1 VLDPTFVLASAAVA
15 GGICG
20 ARRDTTRKSCSR
32 IMNTAQGLEAEPA
45 SEPPPTILVVDD
57 VVLAR
62 MVAASQ
68 LRHHGFAVIE
78 VSSADEAMRILN
90 APVKVDLV
98 FADVNL
104 EGSSLDGFGL
114 SRWVRDNKPAMK
126 VLLTSGVVGSSASDD
141 ETVLPK
147 PYKYEELLRR
157 IRALL
162 ASDR

>member
-1 VLDPTFVLASAAVA
+1 
-15 GGICG
+15 
-20 ARRDTTRKSCSR
+20 
-32 IMNTAQGLEAEPA
+32 MNAAQGIEEEP
-45 SEPPPTILVVDD
+45 SSKEPPTILVVDD

-78 VSSADEAMRILN
+78 VSSAEEAMRVLN
-90 APVKVDLV
+90 AAVKVDLV
-98 FADVNL
+98 FADINL
-104 EGSSLDGFGL
+104 EGSSLDGYELG
-114 SRWVRDNKPAMK
+114 RWVRENKPGTK
-126 VLLTSGVVGSSASDD
+126 LLFTSGVVRSPGPDG

-162 ASDR
+162 AADR

>member
-1 VLDPTFVLASAAVA
+1 
-15 GGICG
+15 
-20 ARRDTTRKSCSR
+20 
-32 IMNTAQGLEAEPA
+32 MNAAQGIEDEPA
-45 SEPPPTILVVDD
+45 DKQSPTILVVDD

-78 VSSADEAMRILN
+78 VSSAEEAMRVLG

-104 EGSSLDGFGL
+104 EGSSLDGFALG
-114 SRWVRDNKPAMK
+114 RWIMDNKPGMK
-126 VLLTSGVVGSSASDD
+126 LLFTSGVVRSPGPGG

-147 PYKYEELLRR
+147 PYRYDELLRR
-157 IRALL
+157 IRELL
-162 ASDR
+162 ALDR

>member
-1 VLDPTFVLASAAVA
+1 MKA
-15 GGICG
+15 
-20 ARRDTTRKSCSR
+20 
-32 IMNTAQGLEAEPA
+32 AQGIEDESATKP
-45 SEPPPTILVVDD
+45 SPTILVVDD

-90 APVKVDLV
+90 AAVKVDLV

-126 VLLTSGVVGSSASDD
+126 VLLTSGVVLSPAPDG

-147 PYKYEELLRR
+147 PYKYEELLRCV
-157 IRALL
+157 RALL

>member
-1 VLDPTFVLASAAVA
+1 MNAAQD
-15 GGICG
+15 I
-20 ARRDTTRKSCSR
+20 DDKPS
-32 IMNTAQGLEAEPA
+32 NKQ
-45 SEPPPTILVVDD
+45 PPTILVVDD

-68 LRHHGFAVIE
+68 LRHHGFVVIE
-78 VSSADEAMRILN
+78 VSSADEAMRILD

-114 SRWVRDNKPAMK
+114 GRWVRDNKPGMK
-126 VLLTSGVVGSSASDD
+126 VLLTSGVVRSPAPDD

-147 PYKYEELLRR
+147 PYKYEELVRR
-157 IRALL
+157 VRALL

>member
-1 VLDPTFVLASAAVA
+1 
-15 GGICG
+15 
-20 ARRDTTRKSCSR
+20 
-32 IMNTAQGLEAEPA
+32 MNTAQGIEGEPA
-45 SEPPPTILVVDD
+45 GAPSSTILVVDD

-78 VSSADEAMRILN
+78 VSSADEAMQILN
-90 APVKVDLV
+90 APVQVDLV
-98 FADVNL
+98 FADINL

-114 SRWVRDNKPAMK
+114 SRWVRDNKPAIK
-126 VLLTSGVVGSSASDD
+126 VLLTSGIARAPGPGD

-147 PYKYEELLRR
+147 PYKYEELVRR

>member
-1 VLDPTFVLASAAVA
+1 
-15 GGICG
+15 
-20 ARRDTTRKSCSR
+20 
-32 IMNTAQGLEAEPA
+32 MNSAQGIEDEPA
-45 SEPPPTILVVDD
+45 SKQSATILVVDD

-78 VSSADEAMRILN
+78 VSSADEAMRVLN

-114 SRWVRDNKPAMK
+114 SCWVRENKPGMK
-126 VLLTSGVVGSSASDD
+126 VLLTSGVVRSPAPDD

-147 PYKYEELLRR
+147 PYKYEELVRR

>member
-1 VLDPTFVLASAAVA
+1 
-15 GGICG
+15 
-20 ARRDTTRKSCSR
+20 
-32 IMNTAQGLEAEPA
+32 MNVAQGVEDESVGKAP
-45 SEPPPTILVVDD
+45 STILVVDD

-68 LRHHGFAVIE
+68 LRYEGFAVIE

-114 SRWVRDNKPAMK
+114 GRWVRDNKPGMK
-126 VLLTSGVVGSSASDD
+126 VLLTSGVVGSPAPDG
-141 ETVLPK
+141 ETLLPK
-147 PYKYEELLRR
+147 PYKYDELVRC

>member
-1 VLDPTFVLASAAVA
+1 
-15 GGICG
+15 
-20 ARRDTTRKSCSR
+20 
-32 IMNTAQGLEAEPA
+32 MNAAQGIENEP
-45 SEPPPTILVVDD
+45 SNKQLPTILVVDD

-68 LRHHGFAVIE
+68 LRHHGFSVIE
-78 VSSADEAMRILN
+78 VSSADEAMRILD

-114 SRWVRDNKPAMK
+114 GRWVRDNKPRIK
-126 VLLTSGVVGSSASDD
+126 VLLTWGIRSPGPDGD
-141 ETVLPK
+141 TLLPK
-147 PYKYEELLRR
+147 PYKYEELVRR

>member
-1 VLDPTFVLASAAVA
+1 MNAAQD
-15 GGICG
+15 I
-20 ARRDTTRKSCSR
+20 DDKPS
-32 IMNTAQGLEAEPA
+32 NKQ
-45 SEPPPTILVVDD
+45 PPTILVVDD

-68 LRHHGFAVIE
+68 LRHHGFVVIE
-78 VSSADEAMRILN
+78 VSSADEAMRILD

-114 SRWVRDNKPAMK
+114 GRWVRDNKPGMK
-126 VLLTSGVVGSSASDD
+126 VLLTSGEVRSPGSGG

-147 PYKYEELLRR
+147 PYKYEELVRR
-157 IRALL
+157 VRALL

>member
-1 VLDPTFVLASAAVA
+1 MNATQ
-15 GGICG
+15 GIE
-20 ARRDTTRKSCSR
+20 D
-32 IMNTAQGLEAEPA
+32 EP
-45 SEPPPTILVVDD
+45 SGKQPTILVVDD

-78 VSSADEAMRILN
+78 VSSADEALRILD
-90 APVKVDLV
+90 APVKVALV
-98 FADVNL
+98 FADVHL

-114 SRWVRDNKPAMK
+114 GRWVRDNRPDTK
-126 VLLTSGVVGSSASDD
+126 VLLTSGVVGSRGPEN

-147 PYKYEELLRR
+147 PYKYEELVQR

-162 ASDR
+162 ALD

>member
-1 VLDPTFVLASAAVA
+1 MNAAQSIGDEP
-15 GGICG
+15 GG
-20 ARRDTTRKSCSR
+20 K
-32 IMNTAQGLEAEPA
+32 QL
-45 SEPPPTILVVDD
+45 PTILVVDD

-78 VSSADEAMRILN
+78 VSSADEAMRVLN
-90 APVKVDLV
+90 AAVKVELV

-104 EGSSLDGFGL
+104 EGSSLDGYELG
-114 SRWVRDNKPAMK
+114 RWVRDNKPGTK
-126 VLLTSGVVGSSASDD
+126 LLLTSGVVGSPGPDG

-147 PYKYEELLRR
+147 PYKYEELLRH

-162 ASDR
+162 AADR

>member
-1 VLDPTFVLASAAVA
+1 MNVA
-15 GGICG
+15 KGIE
-20 ARRDTTRKSCSR
+20 D
-32 IMNTAQGLEAEPA
+32 EPA
-45 SEPPPTILVVDD
+45 SKSSSTILVVDD

-68 LRHHGFAVIE
+68 LRYVGFAVIE

-90 APVKVDLV
+90 APLKVDLV

-104 EGSSLDGFGL
+104 EGSSLDGFELG
-114 SRWVRDNKPAMK
+114 RWVRDNKPGTK
-126 VLLTSGVVGSSASDD
+126 VLLTSGVVGSPAPGG
-141 ETVLPK
+141 ETLLPK
-147 PYKYEELLRR
+147 PYKYDELVRC

>member
-1 VLDPTFVLASAAVA
+1 
-15 GGICG
+15 
-20 ARRDTTRKSCSR
+20 
-32 IMNTAQGLEAEPA
+32 MNVAQGIEDEPA
-45 SEPPPTILVVDD
+45 AQPSPTILVVDD

-104 EGSSLDGFGL
+104 EGSSLDGIGL
-114 SRWVRDNKPAMK
+114 SRWVRHNKPGMK
-126 VLLTSGVVGSSASDD
+126 VLLTSGVVGSLEPDD
-141 ETVLPK
+141 ETLLPK
-147 PYKYEELLRR
+147 PYKYDELVRR

-162 ASDR
+162 GSDC

>member
-1 VLDPTFVLASAAVA
+1 
-15 GGICG
+15 
-20 ARRDTTRKSCSR
+20 
-32 IMNTAQGLEAEPA
+32 MNAAQGIEDESSGKQL
-45 SEPPPTILVVDD
+45 PTILVVDD

-68 LRHHGFAVIE
+68 LRHHGFTVIE
-78 VSSADEAMRILN
+78 VSSADEAMRILE

-104 EGSSLDGFGL
+104 EGSNLDGFALG
-114 SRWVRDNKPAMK
+114 RWVRDNKPGMK
-126 VLLTSGVVGSSASDD
+126 VLLTSGMVGLPEPDD
-141 ETVLPK
+141 ETLLPK
-147 PYKYEELLRR
+147 PYKYEELVRR